1 MSLHLKSLLEDKW
14 LLGSTTTYDSAE
26 YARKTGRISDEQW
39 TAYQFIWTWAN
50 MRFGGRAGWLQD
62 RFYQRQALRGWEI
75 GEKCGE
81 CGYAYGS
88 KWLCLDLPESVI
100 EWAETFN
107 G

>member
-62 RFYQRQALRGWEI
+62 RFYDRFGDRALLRRRARVNAWCDAAKKLAFKE
-75 GEKCGE
+75 
-81 CGYAYGS
+81 
-88 KWLCLDLPESVI
+88 
-100 EWAETFN
+100 
-107 G
+107 